1 MILCLIGVNSICT
14 PYIVQNKEGTIMARY
29 VKDITLNK
37 PDDFVAFIVNDYL
50 QKNKFVMSDWNGEP
64 AYRAGDGVVE
74 GYKYLKW
81 SYAGGVFHLEAW
93 LKGTAGGEWDLDGFV
108 GIAMKK
114 PYKSSLEQL
123 FDVLQQQI
131 PQQNTASAPNGAAPQ
146 GGPAQQGNIPPQGNY
161 GQPNPQPIPV
171 RTTDNTGAATIALV
185 LGILSVA
192 LGFFI
197 PLFGVILGIIGV
209 TQARMGSGSSKAGM
223 AKAGKVLGIIG
234 ICIAVA
240 GWLLNIVLTVALF

>member
-1 MILCLIGVNSICT
+1 MVIMA
-14 PYIVQNKEGTIMARY
+14 QNKEGTIMARY

-131 PQQNTASAPNGAAPQ
+131 PQQNTASAQNGAAPQ
-146 GGPAQQGNIPPQGNY
+146 GGPVQQENVPPQSAPGAQGSVPPQGNY

-192 LGFFI
+192 LGIFV
-197 PLFGVILGIIGV
+197 PLLGIILGIIGI

-234 ICIAVA
+234 ICISAA
-240 GWLLNIVLTVALF
+240 GWLLNIVLTVAMF

>member
-1 MILCLIGVNSICT
+1 MVIMA
-14 PYIVQNKEGTIMARY
+14 QNKEGTIMARY

-131 PQQNTASAPNGAAPQ
+131 PQQNTASAQNGAAPQ
-146 GGPAQQGNIPPQGNY
+146 GGPVQQGNVPPQSAPGAQGSVPPQGNY
-161 GQPNPQPIPV
+161 GQPIPV

-192 LGFFI
+192 LGIFV
-197 PLFGVILGIIGV
+197 PLLGVILGIIGI
-209 TQARMGSGSSKAGM
+209 TQARMGSGSSKASM
-223 AKAGKVLGIIG
+223 AKAGKVLSIIG
-234 ICIAVA
+234 ICISAA
-240 GWLLNIVLTVALF
+240 GWLLNIVLTVAMF

>member
-1 MILCLIGVNSICT
+1 
-14 PYIVQNKEGTIMARY
+14 MARY
-29 VKDITLNK
+29 VKDIVLNK
-37 PDDFVAFIVNDYL
+37 PDDFVQFIMNDFL
-50 QKNKFVMSDWNGEP
+50 QKNQFQPGQWKGEP
-64 AYRAGDGVVE
+64 AYCTGNALVE
-74 GYKYLKW
+74 GVRYLKW
-81 SYAGGVFHLEAW
+81 SYSDGKFHLEAW
-93 LKGTAGGEWDLDGFV
+93 LQGTMGGEWDLDGFV

-131 PQQNTASAPNGAAPQ
+131 PQQNTASAQNGAAPQ
-146 GGPAQQGNIPPQGNY
+146 GGPVQQGNVPPQSAPGAQGSVPPQGNY

-192 LGFFI
+192 LGIFV
-197 PLFGVILGIIGV
+197 PLLGVILGIIGI
-209 TQARMGSGSSKAGM
+209 TQARMGSGSSKASM

-234 ICIAVA
+234 ICISAA
-240 GWLLNIVLTVALF
+240 GWLLNIVLTVAMF

>member
-1 MILCLIGVNSICT
+1 
-14 PYIVQNKEGTIMARY
+14 MARY

-50 QKNKFVMSDWNGEP
+50 QKNRFVMSDWKGEP

-123 FDVLQQQI
+123 FNALQQEI
-131 PQQNTASAPNGAAPQ
+131 
-146 GGPAQQGNIPPQGNY
+146 PAQPGTATQNGSIPPQGNA
-161 GQPNPQPIPV
+161 GQQYSTPNPQPQPIPV
-171 RTTDNTGAATIALV
+171 RTVDNTGAAVIALV
-185 LGILSVA
+185 LGILSVII
-192 LGFFI
+192 GIFV
-197 PLFGVILGIIGV
+197 PLIGVILGIIGIS
-209 TQARMGSGSSKAGM
+209 QARMGSGSSKAGM
-223 AKAGKVLGIIG
+223 AKAGKVLSIIG
-234 ICIAVA
+234 ICISAG
-240 GWLLNIVLTVALF
+240 GWLLNIVLTAAMF

>member
-1 MILCLIGVNSICT
+1 
-14 PYIVQNKEGTIMARY
+14 MARY

-146 GGPAQQGNIPPQGNY
+146 GGPAQQGNY

>member
-1 MILCLIGVNSICT
+1 
-14 PYIVQNKEGTIMARY
+14 MARY

-50 QKNKFVMSDWNGEP
+50 QKNKFVMSDWHGEP
-64 AYRAGDGVVE
+64 AYRAGDGMVE

-93 LKGTAGGEWDLDGFV
+93 LKGTAGGEWDLDGVV

-114 PYKSSLEQL
+114 PYKTSLEQL

-131 PQQNTASAPNGAAPQ
+131 PQQNMASAQNGEAS
-146 GGPAQQGNIPPQGNY
+146 QGNY
-161 GQPNPQPIPV
+161 GQPSPQPIPV

-185 LGILSVA
+185 LGILSVVI
-192 LGFFI
+192 GIFV
-197 PLFGVILGIIGV
+197 PLIGVILGIIGI
-209 TQARMGSGSSKAGM
+209 TQSRMGSGSSKAGM
-223 AKAGKVLGIIG
+223 AKAGKVLSIIG
-234 ICIAVA
+234 ICISAVV
-240 GWLLNIVLTVALF
+240 WLLNIILTVAMF

>member
-1 MILCLIGVNSICT
+1 MVIMA
-14 PYIVQNKEGTIMARY
+14 QNKEGTIMARY

-50 QKNKFVMSDWNGEP
+50 QKNKFVMSDWNGES

-123 FDVLQQQI
+123 FAAD
-131 PQQNTASAPNGAAPQ
+131 TSAEHGIRSEQRGTSGRPGAAGKCSAAECTRSPGQ
-146 GGPAQQGNIPPQGNY
+146 CPAPGKLRTAESSADPGADD
-161 GQPNPQPIPV
+161 GQY
-171 RTTDNTGAATIALV
+171 
-185 LGILSVA
+185 
-192 LGFFI
+192 
-197 PLFGVILGIIGV
+197 
-209 TQARMGSGSSKAGM
+209 GSSYDSAC
-223 AKAGKVLGIIG
+223 A
-234 ICIAVA
+234 
-240 GWLLNIVLTVALF
+240 WHP

>member
-1 MILCLIGVNSICT
+1 
-14 PYIVQNKEGTIMARY
+14 MARY

-146 GGPAQQGNIPPQGNY
+146 GGPAQQGNY

-192 LGFFI
+192 LGFFM